1 MMLQHRMGAS
11 MSNEYRIQ
19 VGLIGDDASLSKSPN
34 EMRQEILRQSR
45 DSAVIR
51 NSLEMARHYGL
62 SGEDMYV
69 SMAFHALIML
79 EQYAQL
85 DMRRTM
91 MVTGRPTIIN
101 PDAPL

>member
-1 MMLQHRMGAS
+1 VTDQ
-11 MSNEYRIQ
+11 YRIQ

-45 DSAVIR
+45 DSSVIK

-69 SMAFHALIML
+69 SMAFHALLML
-79 EQYAQL
+79 ERYAQIAIK
-85 DMRRTM
+85 RSM
-91 MVTGRPTIIN
+91 METGRPTIIN